1 MYTPANIRLGWRCL
15 TPTSPPAQYVTELFT
30 TLKIFT
36 ALAPGL
42 HSGAMTFSAMTI
54 CIIGLVAT
62 LDIMTLS
69 TEIKY
74 QCVESYYVWYAK
86 WCYAGVITISITT
99 LSIMTVSVMTIS
111 MT

>member
-15 TPTSPPAQYVTELFT
+15 TPTSPPAQYDMALFT

-42 HSGAMTFSAMTI
+42 HNGAMTFSTMTVS
-54 CIIGLVAT
+54 IIDLIAT

-69 TEIKY
+69 TEI
-74 QCVESYYVWYAK
+74 
-86 WCYAGVITISITT
+86 
-99 LSIMTVSVMTIS
+99 
-111 MT
+111 